1 MQPFYK
7 SPFKRYVKK
16 QPRPFQL
23 IIEDEIE
30 KICNDPTIGEGKSG
44 DLAEFRVHKFFSRR
58 QEYLIAY
65 KEQGTSITV
74 YMIDTHENFYKNLKR
89 YVREVG

>member
-30 KICNDPTIGEGKSG
+30 IICKDTTIGEEKSG
-44 DLAEFRVHKFFSRR
+44 DLAGFRVHKFFFRK

-65 KEQGTSITV
+65 KDQGSSITV

-89 YVREVG
+89 YVREVE